1 MGGAYGEWSNWAS
14 QAPGLLS
21 PHQGLCHRDG
31 VRHAHLLYLLCQGY
45 TSVHL
50 NCPKKGY
57 TLNLG
62 WESPLPGAKAK
73 PSTGR
78 QPCPGKGPPFRPSKP
93 LTQVRVP
100 SWAGSCLGHLWATA
114 FTDTKGGNEGLAL
127 NPKRRNIGWLASRPG
142 EGWE

>member
-1 MGGAYGEWSNWAS
+1 MENGRIGPPRPPALLCAF
-14 QAPGLLS
+14 PGLC
-21 PHQGLCHRDG
+21 QRDG

-62 WESPLPGAKAK
+62 PVIPLPGAKAK

-78 QPCPGKGPPFRPSKP
+78 QS
-93 LTQVRVP
+93 Q
-100 SWAGSCLGHLWATA
+100 
-114 FTDTKGGNEGLAL
+114 AL
-127 NPKRRNIGWLASRPG
+127 YRAPTLSR
-142 EGWE
+142 